1 MYSQKSASGMVVPCV
16 INGEAV
22 SLPDTQN
29 FAVIEGKTGKTVH
42 YAQSATV
49 DVAIRAVE
57 AAAQAFKLWKR
68 VPMTER
74 RDILNRAADILQSKA
89 SEATKRVTIETSS
102 DDHWPPFDCSLA
114 ATMIRQNAATGM
126 TIGGKIP
133 APDDPDNLSLVFKEP
148 VGVVMI
154 IPP

>member
-1 MYSQKSASGMVVPCV
+1 MYTQESGSSMVIPCV

-29 FAVIEGKTGKTVH
+29 FPVIEGKTGETVH
-42 YAQSATV
+42 CAQSATV
-49 DVAIRAVE
+49 DVAIMAVE
-57 AAAQAFKLWKR
+57 AAARAFKSWKR

-74 RDILNRAADILQSKA
+74 RDILNRAADILQSKT
-89 SEATKRVTIETSS
+89 SEATKRTTIETSC
-102 DDHWPPFDCSLA
+102 DHHWAASDCSVA